1 VSVVS
6 ERPEAA
12 RPRARAQQPPIV
24 VLRPARGWGLG
35 LAELWSRR
43 ELIYFFA
50 WRDLKLR
57 YKQTALGALWALLQP
72 LITMLV
78 FSVFFGRLAK
88 VPSSGLPYPVFTL
101 AALVPWGFFSNAVSQ
116 AATSLVTNASLLTK
130 IYFPRLA
137 APLASVLGCV
147 VDFVIALALF
157 VVVAAFYGIDLG
169 PRALWTPA
177 FFLLAA
183 IAAVGVGTWL
193 AAINVEFRD
202 VKYALPFVMQVWLL
216 ATPIAYPST
225 LIHGAWAN
233 VYALNPMVGVIDGFR
248 WAFLGA
254 NLPLAQPVLTSTAAA
269 LALLVS
275 GVLYFRRRE
284 RVFADVI

>member
-6 ERPEAA
+6 ERPKAA
-12 RPRARAQQPPIV
+12 RRRARAQQPPIV
-24 VLRPARGWGLG
+24 LLRPASGWGLG

-50 WRDLKLR
+50 WRDLKIR
-57 YKQTALGALWALLQP
+57 YKQTALGAFWAVLQP
-72 LITMLV
+72 LVTMLV

-101 AALVPWGFFSNAVSQ
+101 AALVPWGFFSNSVSQ

-137 APLASVLGCV
+137 APIASVLGCV
-147 VDFVIALALF
+147 VDFVVALVLF
-157 VVVAAFYGIDLG
+157 VIVAAFYGIHLG

-183 IAAVGVGTWL
+183 TAAVGVGTWL

-248 WAFLGA
+248 WALLGA

-284 RVFADVI
+284 RVFSDVI

>member
-12 RPRARAQQPPIV
+12 RRRAQAQQPPIV
-24 VLRPARGWGLG
+24 VLRPASGWGLG

-50 WRDLKLR
+50 WRDLKIR
-57 YKQTALGALWALLQP
+57 YKQTALGAFWAVLQP
-72 LITMLV
+72 LVTMLV

-116 AATSLVTNASLLTK
+116 AATSLVVNASLLTK

-137 APLASVLGCV
+137 APIASVLGCV
-147 VDFVIALALF
+147 VDFVVALVLF
-157 VVVAAFYGIDLG
+157 VIVAAYYGIHLG
-169 PRALWTPA
+169 PRALWAPA

-202 VKYALPFVMQVWLL
+202 VKYALPFLMQVWLL

-225 LIHGAWAN
+225 LIHGVWAN

-275 GVLYFRRRE
+275 GVVYFRRRE
-284 RVFADVI
+284 RVFSDVI